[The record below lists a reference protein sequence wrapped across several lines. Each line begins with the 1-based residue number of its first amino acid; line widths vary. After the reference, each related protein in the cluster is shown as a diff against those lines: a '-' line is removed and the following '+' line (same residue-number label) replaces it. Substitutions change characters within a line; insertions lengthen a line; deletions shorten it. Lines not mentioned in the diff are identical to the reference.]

1 MFKLSETKTFS
12 SGTRYIRPG
21 TYLAEITKV
30 ADSEKYFN
38 GDAFVVNYQLY
49 SLDNQTVGEFAETF
63 FNNTANRRTQ
73 DLAKLMTAL
82 GIDDANDLV
91 GVTIRVN
98 IKYRVTESGYR
109 LPSIDTREVLPESS
123 ATIDDVSDEVQ

>member
-63 FNNTANRRTQ
+63 FNNTANRNYGLTVYIFEQVFVMDNHLGHTAVIAKIDKYNATVVTDNINPACKLHGLSDMLVTNVVTQ
-73 DLAKLMTAL
+73 
-82 GIDDANDLV
+82 
-91 GVTIRVN
+91 
-98 IKYRVTESGYR
+98 
-109 LPSIDTREVLPESS
+109 
-123 ATIDDVSDEVQ
+123 